1 MRFKTIDRFN
11 QDDSPF
17 LNNFQE
23 VMIERLNLNYNGL
36 ATKYRCKKL
45 VTSILKYPEK
55 CMNIKTKDG
64 FLLSCNIEPEIYILV
79 QETCKKIN
87 GSVMPMDA
95 LMHQLL
101 VCFILTY
108 QKRTKAVLPFKHT
121 RKGVS
126 LNNLQKFQKRFSRYY
141 SNSIASFK

>member
-11 QDDSPF
+11 QDNSPF

-45 VTSILKYPEK
+45 VGSILKYPEK

-64 FLLSCNIEPEIYILV
+64 FLLSCNIEPEIYIMV

-87 GSVMPMDA
+87 GSVMPMDE
-95 LMHQLL
+95 LLHLLL

-108 QKRTKAVLPFKHT
+108 QKRIKPVLPFKHT
-121 RKGVS
+121 RKGAR

-141 SNSIASFK
+141 SNSVSSFR